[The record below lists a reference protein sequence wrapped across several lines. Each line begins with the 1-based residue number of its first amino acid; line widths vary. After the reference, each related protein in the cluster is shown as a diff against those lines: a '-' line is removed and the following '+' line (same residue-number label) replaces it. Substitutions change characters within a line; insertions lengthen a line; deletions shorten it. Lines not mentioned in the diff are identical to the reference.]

1 VAPTQASGTDDY
13 CSRDRRRYGL
23 AEFDFGPSS
32 EPYQLENPGK
42 SGKPEFFNTPGIT
55 GVCKNSGHHLGNPGK
70 QGNSGSGIW
79 GKVELRVHHEINS
92 FASSVGA
99 TTPHREDEVC
109 LIALFLALFS
119 HDPLVPHRTRLTT
132 APMAVGRPFTNH
144 LLEIRNMSH
153 FPWNR
158 MLKSTSRPAATRQ
171 RLRPQIEGLE
181 QRLALAVSFALV
193 NGQLLVTG
201 DGAADTITLDHL
213 GPGRPGWSPTQAP
226 LRSRRAR

>member
-1 VAPTQASGTDDY
+1 
-13 CSRDRRRYGL
+13 
-23 AEFDFGPSS
+23 
-32 EPYQLENPGK
+32 
-42 SGKPEFFNTPGIT
+42 
-55 GVCKNSGHHLGNPGK
+55 
-70 QGNSGSGIW
+70 
-79 GKVELRVHHEINS
+79 VHHEINS